1 MRFKST
7 TRKFFAL
14 RNSNYRELIDVSW
27 MSSNYKGIDFNVKD
41 YGPLFRA
48 GLDPNPYFDS
58 DWYVSTN
65 QDVATSGLDPLF
77 HYASFGESE
86 GRKPNPLFDPVSY
99 LIEHPEL
106 KELQGTLL
114 AHFINNGAGQS
125 SLVTE
130 VNNRITFEDAKSMSV
145 QRRGDLRTNTHV
157 KKIGV
162 VIPVFNNWMMTERCI
177 RAIEKTIDHEFLQ
190 IYIFNDGS
198 TDETMHEIK
207 RYPEVITI
215 NTPSK
220 LGYLKTCNFAFSN
233 LADFEY
239 LFLLR
244 NTTEPVDGFL
254 VNALEAMEAR
264 KDCSIVGSR
273 LFFSDGR
280 LQASGG
286 IVSRFGDA
294 IQFGE
299 SDESHAKLY
308 QISRK
313 VDYAPLAAGL
323 IRNSDF
329 IEVGG
334 FDEDYGVGGYED
346 IDLAFKMKS
355 IGKTIYVSSDSIVI
369 NYGSEFKIEG
379 CVPFGSQVDQS
390 NKSKFTKK
398 WNAVLKGGY

>member
-1 MRFKST
+1 MKFKSIA
-7 TRKFFAL
+7 RKSFVQ
-14 RNSNYRELIDVSW
+14 RNSNYQELIDVGW
-27 MSSNYKGIDFNVKD
+27 MSENYKDINLNVKN
-41 YGPLFRA
+41 YGLLFRA

-58 DWYVSTN
+58 DWYISTN
-65 QDVATSGLDPLF
+65 HDVETSGLDPLF
-77 HYASFGESE
+77 HYVAFGESE
-86 GRKPNPLFDPVSY
+86 CRKPNPLFDPNYY
-99 LIEHPEL
+99 LKKHPEL
-106 KELQGTLL
+106 KELEGTLL
-114 AHFINNGAGQS
+114 AHFIKNGVGQN

-130 VNNRITFEDAKSMSV
+130 VDNSITFEDAKSMSL
-145 QRRGDLRTNTHV
+145 QRQSNLRTTPHV

-162 VIPVFNNWMMTERCI
+162 VIPVFNNWVMTERCL
-177 RAIEKTIDHEFLQ
+177 RAIEKTNDYEFLQ
-190 IYIFNDGS
+190 VHVFNDGS
-198 TDETMHEIK
+198 SDETMREIQ
-207 RYPEVITI
+207 RYPEVIAI
-215 NTPSK
+215 NTPTK
-220 LGYLKTCNFAFSN
+220 LGYLKTCNFAFSQLSN
-233 LADFEY
+233 FEY

-254 VNALEAMEAR
+254 INALEIMEAR
-264 KDCSIVGSR
+264 NDCSIVGSR

-299 SDESHAKLY
+299 SDESQAKLY

-334 FDEDYGVGGYED
+334 FDEYYGVGGYED
-346 IDLAFKMKS
+346 VDLAFKMKS

-369 NYGSEFKIEG
+369 NYGADFKIEES
-379 CVPFGSQVDQS
+379 VPFGSQVDQS
-390 NKSKFTKK
+390 NKIRFKEK
-398 WNAVLKGGY
+398 WNDVLEGGY